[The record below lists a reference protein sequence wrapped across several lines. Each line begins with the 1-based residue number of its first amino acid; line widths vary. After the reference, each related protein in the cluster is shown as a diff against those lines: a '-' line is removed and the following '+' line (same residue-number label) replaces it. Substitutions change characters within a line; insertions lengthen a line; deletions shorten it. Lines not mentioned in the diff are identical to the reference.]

1 MTAKHWL
8 EIERE
13 GERKEFEKLWNE
25 RIFLRIEKNVNG
37 ISIFYSLF
45 SPLWRV
51 FRAAAAKNFT
61 FLFAKNISYF
71 SCWRTCEVYRG
82 QPKKKLFPIVLR
94 HLLFFSMLQQRA
106 TLSFLSPSSHMRLK
120 TLDCCAIICQTLI
133 WASCRFWE
141 GRNEEFRR
149 LCQFGWLQA
158 QHGDEMSLRCWR
170 VAFQK

>member
-1 MTAKHWL
+1 M
-8 EIERE
+8 
-13 GERKEFEKLWNE
+13 KEFFCGSRRMLTG
-25 RIFLRIEKNVNG
+25 FQFFTLSSLLFGVSFGLLRPKTLL
-37 ISIFYSLF
+37 FF
-45 SPLWRV
+45 SPKT
-51 FRAAAAKNFT
+51 FR
-61 FLFAKNISYF
+61 ISLVEEHVK
-71 SCWRTCEVYRG
+71 STVDS
-82 QPKKKLFPIVLR
+82 QKKLFPIVLR

-149 LCQFGWLQA
+149 LSQFGWLQA